1 MRLIDYLPGFYH
13 GSPEV
18 QAIQQAL
25 EPEAC
30 RLRREREEFARQL
43 VLLDADWGLEYWE
56 RALGI
61 PVDVSKPPE
70 FRRSRAASKLRGQGT
85 ATIGLLQNVAMSFA
99 NGQVDI
105 LEYPEQFRF
114 EVKFTGVIGIPPNL
128 DDLSDAIDE
137 IKPAHLTYS
146 YIILYRLHK
155 NLRVYTHAGLKI
167 YTHRTV
173 REEKLT

>member
-1 MRLIDYLPGFYH
+1 MRLIEYLPGFYH
-13 GSPEV
+13 NSPEV
-18 QAIQQAL
+18 QGIQQAL
-25 EPEAC
+25 ELEVD
-30 RLRREREEFARQL
+30 RLRRETEEFARQL
-43 VLLDADWGLEYWE
+43 LLPDATWGLEYWE

-61 PVDVSKPPE
+61 PVDVSKPLE

-85 ATIGLLQNVAMSFA
+85 ATVALLQNVAMSFA

-105 LEYPEQFRF
+105 LEYPAEFRF

-128 DDLSDAIDE
+128 EDLSDAIQE

-155 NLRVYTHAGLKI
+155 NLKAYTHAGLGS
-167 YTHRTV
+167 YSHRTV
-173 REEKLT
+173 REEELT

>member
-1 MRLIDYLPGFYH
+1 MQVIDYLPGFYH
-13 GSPEV
+13 NSPEV

-25 EPEAC
+25 EPEAQ
-30 RLRREREEFARQL
+30 RLRQETEQIARQL
-43 VLLDADWGLEYWE
+43 ALDTAEWGLDYWE

-61 PVDVSKPPE
+61 PVDVSKPLE

-85 ATIGLLQNVAMSFA
+85 ATVALLQNVAQSFA

-105 LEYPEQFRF
+105 LEYPSEYRF
-114 EVKFTGVIGIPPNL
+114 EVKFTGVIGIPPNME
-128 DDLSDAIDE
+128 DLSDAIEE

-155 NLRVYTHAGLKI
+155 NLKTYTHAGLGG
-167 YTHRTV
+167 YSHRAI

>member
-1 MRLIDYLPGFYH
+1 MQLIDYLPGFYH
-13 GSPEV
+13 NSPEV

-25 EPEAC
+25 EPEAQ
-30 RLRREREEFARQL
+30 RLRQETEQIARQL
-43 VLLDADWGLEYWE
+43 ALDTADWGLDYWE

-61 PVDVSKPPE
+61 PVDVSKPLE

-85 ATIGLLQNVAMSFA
+85 ATVALLQNVAQSFA

-105 LEYPEQFRF
+105 LEYPSEYRF
-114 EVKFTGVIGIPPNL
+114 EVKFTGE
-128 DDLSDAIDE
+128 E

-155 NLRVYTHAGLKI
+155 NLKTYTHAGLGG
-167 YTHRTV
+167 YSHRAI